1 MRKLLCGVFAV
12 LVLVACSKKEEYASA
27 PKLAGAPAPEML
39 RKSVA
44 PDGGLSEAA
53 DAAVAEAGQPAVQ
66 RHIELRHNVT
76 VEVPADRLEA
86 VWRERLE
93 ACRLPACEVVSA
105 GIENQNGDMGGA
117 SLSLRIVPAQAG
129 GLLDTLRGL
138 GKLAQHQM
146 SQTDRTNEVVDIQ
159 AHLSNQKTLR
169 DRLRTLVASRNVAKV
184 SELLEVERE
193 LARVQGE
200 IDSAEGQMRAT
211 LAVTEKVSFDINF
224 RAPASFSRPG
234 SWEPLREAW
243 QNMGRTFAASLAGL
257 MYFLAG
263 GLPWFVVGGG
273 VIWVLRRLWRK
284 LRARHE
290 NRAA

>member
-1 MRKLLCGVFAV
+1 MRKSLCAV
-12 LVLVACSKKEEYASA
+12 MVVLALTACGRKEEAA
-27 PKLAGAPAPEML
+27 PMLAAAPAPEMKRGAVL
-39 RKSVA
+39 TETDKAMA
-44 PDGGLSEAA
+44 PAAMEAVA
-53 DAAVAEAGQPAVQ
+53 DAQP

-76 VEVPADRLEA
+76 LEVPADKLEA

-117 SLSLRIVPAQAG
+117 NLSLRIVSAQAG
-129 GLLDTLRGL
+129 MLLDTLRGL

-159 AHLSNQKTLR
+159 ARLANQKTLR

-211 LAVTEKVSFDINF
+211 LAVTEKISFDINF

-273 VIWVLRRLWRK
+273 VIWALRRLWRK
-284 LRARHE
+284 LRARRE
-290 NRAA
+290 NKAA